1 MSTEEPRSGTDRSEQ
16 RLETVTEVA
25 VGEELTVQIVEER
38 AQVSIEKVE
47 TGRIRVR
54 TRTESVE
61 QLVSQELQSN
71 LVGVH
76 RVAIN
81 RMLAAD
87 EPPPRIREEGSVTI
101 IPVFEEILVVEKR
114 LVLLE
119 EVHVRNTAR
128 GETVGIPVTLRKQHA
143 LVERLPGEGNVVEP
157 EDEEPQQ
164 ESRS

>member
-1 MSTEEPRSGTDRSEQ
+1 MSTEEPRSGTDKAEQ
-16 RLETVTEVA
+16 AVEMVTEVA

-38 AQVSIEKVE
+38 AQVSIGEVE

-61 QLVSQELQSN
+61 QIVSQDLQSN
-71 LVGVH
+71 MVGVH
-76 RVAIN
+76 RVPIN
-81 RMLAAD
+81 RMLEAD

-101 IPVFEEILVVEKR
+101 IPVFEEILIVEKR

-128 GETVGIPVTLRKQHA
+128 GETVEIPVMLRKQHA

-157 EDEEPQQ
+157 EDEELQQ